1 VHNIPPQDCLPF
13 INSLCAFRNFTARY
27 DMHLHERDDE
37 SHDVSTLFRLQSDAM
52 ANVFRH
58 YEMPLRFFIT
68 LTVEMTRL
76 SGDDEFEFSVH
87 YFHSLVHTVWAEG
100 SIRDALQTACA
111 EISACLE
118 QYQERGSGL
127 VVVAIQTCTI
137 TVGRFIPPTV
147 GCARFVLPAELPS
160 RKCLVNVNEQ
170 LNESEKN
177 MCFVFSVLAS
187 LHPARSNR
195 SRASCYRDHFG
206 KYWFPSTYPVTFPQD
221 VQAFE
226 RKNSV
231 SVNVYGYDREQRFVY
246 PLKVNDSELEKHV
259 DLLLIDD
266 HFVLI
271 TNFGGLFANRRT
283 HRFRCKRCMMGF
295 RFRTALGS
303 HLSLCKEKKA
313 VRTVCPAKGDALY
326 FRSPHTMEPFPYF
339 CVYDFEAILE
349 AENMGQAYEKRV
361 LSSFCILV
369 IRSKD
374 SRIVEQFL
382 YRGEDCVEKFI
393 SILNQL
399 SKLIGE
405 WIRSEEVPMVSVDE
419 EAHASASHCAIC
431 GESFGNRKRKVRDHD
446 HFSGSYRQSLCQ
458 GCNLNLRVNK
468 KVIPVLAHNHSYDLA
483 FILPKLDLFESKD
496 IKVLATSCQQ
506 FKRLD
511 VGNLRFLDSLAFLP
525 ASLDAL
531 VQDLRSKGL
540 ENLCCLKQAFP
551 QHVELLA
558 LKGVFPYDY
567 VTSFEAYREPE
578 LPPRESFYNKLNDS
592 RISED
597 DYRHAQTVF
606 ETFNFKSLG
615 EYSDCYLKLD
625 CLLLADVFQNFRKW
639 TLDTYELDPLHYVSL
654 PALSLACA
662 LKQTGV
668 KLELLDDVDVYLF
681 IEAGLR
687 GGIVQCAIRNTRANV
702 PGTACFDPNTAV
714 SQILDLDVNGLYAS
728 TMRQALP
735 CADFRWLDREE
746 IDALHFQQVTDDA
759 PEGYIL
765 EVDLD
770 YPRELHDSHADF
782 PLAPEKRG
790 VPLEWLS
797 PYQKALVEKF
807 HLPQRESERKLLLT
821 FYPKRNYIIH
831 YRNLKLYLELG
842 LQLKAIHRVLKFS
855 QSAFLKDFVDFNHNL
870 RKEATNAFQK
880 NLSKLIMNSIY
891 GKTIE
896 NPRQYNNVV
905 ISVSEDEVLKNL
917 QKPNLRQF
925 AAISPT
931 VVIFQFSQRTLHL
944 NKPVYAG
951 FSILEMSKL
960 VMYEFFYKQLA
971 SREHYVR
978 AKGVKRCESRKL
990 TYELY
995 VQTLEQQT
1003 LHKITQR
1010 TIARKLCKN
1019 KTVAVE
1025 KIGLNPFDKKR
1036 FIDTDGVSTLPFGHW
1051 SL

>member
-1 VHNIPPQDCLPF
+1 MVTCHLCDVRERQQYSSAESVQVHLAQVHNIPPQDCLPF

-76 SGDDEFEFSVH
+76 NGDDEFEFSVH
-87 YFHSLVHTVWAEG
+87 YFHCLVHTVWAEG
-100 SIRDALQTACA
+100 SIRDALRTACA
-111 EISACLE
+111 EISARLE
-118 QYQERGSGL
+118 QYQERGYGL

-147 GCARFVLPAELPS
+147 GCASFVLPGELPS
-160 RKCLVNVNEQ
+160 RKCLVNVTEQ
-170 LNESEKN
+170 LTDSERN
-177 MCFVFSVLAS
+177 MCFVFSVLAG
-187 LHPARSNR
+187 LHPAPSNR
-195 SRASCYRDHFG
+195 SRASSYREHFV
-206 KYWFPSTYPVTFPQD
+206 KYWFPTSYPVTFPQD

-246 PLKVNDSELEKHV
+246 PLKVNDSEREKHV

-266 HFVLI
+266 RFVPI
-271 TNFGGLFANRRT
+271 TNFAGLFANKES

-295 RFRTALGS
+295 RFRSALGS

-326 FRSPHTMEPFPYF
+326 FWSPHAMEPFPYF

-349 AENMGQAYEKRV
+349 AENMGQAYEKHV
-361 LSSFCILV
+361 PSSFCILV
-369 IRSKD
+369 IRSTG

-405 WIRSEEVPMVSVDE
+405 WIRSEEVPMVSVNE
-419 EAHASASHCAIC
+419 EAHESASHCAIC

-446 HFSGSYRQSLCQ
+446 HFSGSHRPSLCQ

-511 VGNLRFLDSLAFLP
+511 VGNLRFLNSLAFLP

-531 VQDLRSKGL
+531 
-540 ENLCCLKQAFP
+540 
-551 QHVELLA
+551 LLA
-558 LKGVFPYDY
+558 RKGVFPYDY

-578 LPPRESFYNKLNDS
+578 LPPPESFYNKLNDS
-592 RISED
+592 QISEE
-597 DYRHAQTVF
+597 DYRQPQTVF
-606 ETFNFKSLG
+606 HTFNFKSLG
-615 EYSDCYLKLD
+615 EYSDCYLHLD
-625 CLLLADVFQNFRKW
+625 CLLLADVFHNFRKW

-668 KLELLDDVDVYLF
+668 KLELLDDVDAYLF

-687 GGIVQCAIRNTRANV
+687 GGIVHCAIRNTRANV

-714 SQILDLDVNGLYAS
+714 SHILDLDVNGLYAS
-728 TMRQALP
+728 TMRQSLP
-735 CADFRWLDREE
+735 CADFCWLDREE
-746 IDALHFQQVTDDA
+746 IDAFHFQQVPDDA

-797 PYQKALVEKF
+797 PYQKALVENL
-807 HLPQRESERKLLLT
+807 LPEAQLHHSL
-821 FYPKRNYIIH
+821 PK
-831 YRNLKLYLELG
+831 
-842 LQLKAIHRVLKFS
+842 S
-855 QSAFLKDFVDFNHNL
+855 QA
-870 RKEATNAFQK
+870 
-880 NLSKLIMNSIY
+880 
-891 GKTIE
+891 
-896 NPRQYNNVV
+896 
-905 ISVSEDEVLKNL
+905 VS
-917 QKPNLRQF
+917 
-925 AAISPT
+925 
-931 VVIFQFSQRTLHL
+931 
-944 NKPVYAG
+944 
-951 FSILEMSKL
+951 
-960 VMYEFFYKQLA
+960 
-971 SREHYVR
+971 
-978 AKGVKRCESRKL
+978 
-990 TYELY
+990 
-995 VQTLEQQT
+995 
-1003 LHKITQR
+1003 
-1010 TIARKLCKN
+1010 
-1019 KTVAVE
+1019 
-1025 KIGLNPFDKKR
+1025 
-1036 FIDTDGVSTLPFGHW
+1036 
-1051 SL
+1051 

>member
-1 VHNIPPQDCLPF
+1 MVTCHLCDARERQQYSSAESLQVHLAQVHNISPQDCLPF
-13 INSLCAFRNFTARY
+13 INLLCAFRNFTARY

-52 ANVFRH
+52 VNVFRH

-68 LTVEMTRL
+68 ITVEMTRL
-76 SGDDEFEFSVH
+76 NGDDEFEFSVH

-111 EISACLE
+111 EISARLE

-147 GCARFVLPAELPS
+147 GCASFVLPRELPS
-160 RKCLVNVNEQ
+160 RQCLVNVTEQ
-170 LNESEKN
+170 LTDSERN

-187 LHPARSNR
+187 LHQAPSNR
-195 SRASCYRDHFG
+195 SRASSYRKHLT
-206 KYWFPSTYPVTFPQD
+206 KYWFPTSYPVTFPQD

-246 PLKVNDSELEKHV
+246 PLKVNDIEREKHV

-271 TNFGGLFANRRT
+271 TNFAGLFANRRT

-295 RFRTALGS
+295 RFSTALGS
-303 HLSLCKEKKA
+303 YLSLCKEKKA
-313 VRTVCPAKGDALY
+313 VRTVCPVKGDALY
-326 FRSPHTMEPFPYF
+326 FRSPHAMEPFPYF

-349 AENMGQAYEKRV
+349 AENMGQAYEKHV
-361 LSSFCILV
+361 PSSFCILV
-369 IRSKD
+369 IQSTD

-405 WIRSEEVPMVSVDE
+405 WIQSEEVLMVSVNE

-468 KVIPVLAHNHSYDLA
+468 KVIPVLAQHHSYDQT
-483 FILPKLDLFESKD
+483 FILPKLDLFESKN

-511 VGNLRFLDSLAFLP
+511 GGNLRFLDSLAFLP

-531 VQDLRSKGL
+531 VQNLRSKGL
-540 ENLCCLKQAFP
+540 ENLCSLKQAFP

-558 LKGVFPYDY
+558 RKGVFPYDY

-578 LPPRESFYNKLNDS
+578 LPPPESFYNKLNDS
-592 RISED
+592 QISEEN
-597 DYRHAQTVF
+597 YRHAQTVF

-615 EYSDCYLKLD
+615 EYSDCYLHLD

-654 PALSLACA
+654 PAISLACA

-668 KLELLDDVDVYLF
+668 KLELLDDVDAYLF

-687 GGIVQCAIRNTRANV
+687 GGIVQCAIPNTRANV
-702 PGTACFDPNTAV
+702 PGTACFVPNMAV
-714 SQILDLDVNGLYAS
+714 SHILDLDVNGLYAS
-728 TMRQALP
+728 TMRQSLP

-746 IDALHFQQVTDDA
+746 IDALHLQQVPDDA
-759 PEGYIL
+759 PEGYI
-765 EVDLD
+765 
-770 YPRELHDSHADF
+770 
-782 PLAPEKRG
+782 
-790 VPLEWLS
+790 
-797 PYQKALVEKF
+797 
-807 HLPQRESERKLLLT
+807 
-821 FYPKRNYIIH
+821 
-831 YRNLKLYLELG
+831 
-842 LQLKAIHRVLKFS
+842 
-855 QSAFLKDFVDFNHNL
+855 
-870 RKEATNAFQK
+870 
-880 NLSKLIMNSIY
+880 
-891 GKTIE
+891 
-896 NPRQYNNVV
+896 
-905 ISVSEDEVLKNL
+905 
-917 QKPNLRQF
+917 
-925 AAISPT
+925 
-931 VVIFQFSQRTLHL
+931 
-944 NKPVYAG
+944 
-951 FSILEMSKL
+951 
-960 VMYEFFYKQLA
+960 
-971 SREHYVR
+971 
-978 AKGVKRCESRKL
+978 
-990 TYELY
+990 
-995 VQTLEQQT
+995 
-1003 LHKITQR
+1003 
-1010 TIARKLCKN
+1010 
-1019 KTVAVE
+1019 
-1025 KIGLNPFDKKR
+1025 
-1036 FIDTDGVSTLPFGHW
+1036 
-1051 SL
+1051 